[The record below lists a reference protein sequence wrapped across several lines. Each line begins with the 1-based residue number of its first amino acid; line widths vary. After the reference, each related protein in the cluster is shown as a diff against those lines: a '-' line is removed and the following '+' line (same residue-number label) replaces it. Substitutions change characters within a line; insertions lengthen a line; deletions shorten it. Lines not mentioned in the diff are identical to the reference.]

1 MMKRA
6 KLSAVF
12 LASGLMLSAGHTLA
26 VDATDT
32 FTATATLEE
41 GLSVNCGGGNV
52 DFGTVAVPSG
62 YAGGDT
68 VTVAAATTATAST
81 TGNLV
86 VTGGSVLT
94 CSVTGATGA
103 TAVLSGGTATFT
115 TDTLTGVTLTE
126 SGSSDTMLADIT
138 LSKATGIA
146 AEDIYIGGT
155 LTVPQ
160 GNTFGIYTSD
170 PITLT
175 VSE

>member
-6 KLSAVF
+6 KLSAIF
-12 LASGLMLSAGHTLA
+12 LASGLTLSAGHALA

-32 FTATATLEE
+32 FTATATLQE
-41 GLSVNCGGGNV
+41 GLSVDCAGGNV
-52 DFGTVAVPSG
+52 DFGTIAVPSG

-86 VTGGSVLT
+86 VSGGSVLT
-94 CSVTGATGA
+94 CGVTGATSA
-103 TAVLSGGTATFT
+103 AAALSNGVATFT
-115 TDTLTGVTLTE
+115 TDTLANVVLTD
-126 SGSSDTMLADIT
+126 SVSSNTMSADIT
-138 LSKATGIA
+138 LSKTGTIG
-146 AEDIYIGGT
+146 AENLFIGGA
-155 LTVPQ
+155 LTVPS
-160 GNTFGIYTSD
+160 GNAFGTYTSD

>member
-6 KLSAVF
+6 KLSAIF

-32 FTATATLEE
+32 FTATAALEE
-41 GLSVNCGGGNV
+41 GLSVDCASGNV
-52 DFGTVAVPSG
+52 DFGTIAVPSG

-68 VTVAAATTATAST
+68 VTVAAATGETAATA
-81 TGNLV
+81 GNLV

-94 CSVTGATGA
+94 CSVTGATTA
-103 TAVLSGGTATFT
+103 TAALSDGSATFT
-115 TDTLTGVTLTE
+115 TDTLAGVTLTE

-146 AEDIYIGGT
+146 AEDIYIGGS

-160 GNTFGIYTSD
+160 NNTFGTYTSD
-170 PITLT
+170 TITLT
-175 VSE
+175 VTE